1 MFKFLARRIN
11 FHLVSACECDFFFQ
25 QAPVQT
31 RGRAE
36 EQTEEEEGARNRGSK
51 ESKNGWTADKF
62 WQDLKLSVRIHGWR
76 DVYSLQDVN
85 DFLYYVSKADKKPYY

>member
-51 ESKNGWTADKF
+51 ESKNG
-62 WQDLKLSVRIHGWR
+62 
-76 DVYSLQDVN
+76 
-85 DFLYYVSKADKKPYY
+85 